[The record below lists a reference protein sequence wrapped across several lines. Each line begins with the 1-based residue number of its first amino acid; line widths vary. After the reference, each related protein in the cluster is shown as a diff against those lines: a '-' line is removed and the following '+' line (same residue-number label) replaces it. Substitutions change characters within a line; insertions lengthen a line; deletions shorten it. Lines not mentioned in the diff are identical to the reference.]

1 MKKLGAFILL
11 SVMILTVFSGC
22 SNAGTVSVAS
32 STYQPLI
39 DNYGEQLPQYLDK
52 QYYYDGKPVS
62 IQESN
67 FYFINAYLD
76 LSTYAMYGYFP
87 ANAKGYLDLS
97 AACSE
102 PEYATYGEY
111 FVEYAENSLE
121 STCIL
126 LSRAEAEGVTVNDE
140 IKASIDTSLND
151 MRTNYA
157 APAGKTLDDYLQA
170 YYGPGNDE
178 ATFRTILERYY
189 LADAYSKVYC
199 EKYVFSDDEKYV
211 PYLRYALFYAPETS
225 DQATKDKALETATAM
240 KNACSTIDDLTGLAQ
255 NAQAA
260 GTVYDQGDILVPRG
274 RMVAKFEE
282 WAYGEG
288 RMEGELD
295 IIYAP
300 EYGYFVVGYLGK
312 QEQTK
317 SDLDQIAL
325 QALSKSLLD
334 EINAGTH
341 DLHSKDATVSS
352 LSNTEVLT
360 VVFLTLAGVAIVAVV
375 VILIANAM
383 KKNKDTGSKGK
394 SSSKPASKP
403 SNSKNKAA
411 KKPQPSKKRQEEEED
426 DDEDEEYDEDEDED
440 EDDE

>member
-1 MKKLGAFILL
+1 MKKIGALILL
-11 SVMILTVFSGC
+11 TVMILAVFSGC
-22 SNAGTVSVAS
+22 SNTATVSVAS
-32 STYQPLI
+32 ATYQPLI
-39 DNYGEQLPQYLDK
+39 NNYGEQLPQYLDK
-52 QYYYDGKPVS
+52 QYYFDDKPIS

-97 AACSE
+97 AACTE
-102 PEYATYGEY
+102 PGYATYGDY
-111 FVEYAENSLE
+111 FIEYAENSLE

-126 LSRAEAEGVTVNDE
+126 LARAEAEGVTVTDE

-151 MRTNYA
+151 MKTNYA
-157 APAGKTLDDYLQA
+157 APAGQTLDDYLQA
-170 YYGPGNDE
+170 YYGPGNTE
-178 ATFRTILERYY
+178 AAFRTILERYY

-199 EKYVFSDDEKYV
+199 ENYVFSDEEKFV

-255 NAQAA
+255 NAQQA

-274 RMVAKFEE
+274 RMVPKFEE
-282 WAYGEG
+282 WAYEAG
-288 RMEGELD
+288 RTVGELD

-300 EYGYFVVGYLGK
+300 EYGYFVVGYLGT
-312 QEQTK
+312 QEQEK
-317 SDLDQIAL
+317 AELDQIAL
-325 QALSKSLLD
+325 QKLSQSLLD

-341 DLHSKDATVSS
+341 NLHSTDVKVSS
-352 LSNTEVLT
+352 MTTTDVLI
-360 VVFLTLAGVAIVAVV
+360 VVFFTLAGVAIAAVI
-375 VILIANAM
+375 VILIVNAM
-383 KKNKDTGSKGK
+383 KKNKDTGSRGK
-394 SSSKPASKP
+394 SSSKNSSKP

-411 KKPQPSKKRQEEEED
+411 DKPKSSKKRYEED
-426 DDEDEEYDEDEDED
+426 DEDDEEEYDEDEDED

>member
-1 MKKLGAFILL
+1 MKKIGAFILL
-11 SVMILTVFSGC
+11 TVMILTVFAGC
-22 SNAGTVSVAS
+22 SNTSTVTVAS
-32 STYQPLI
+32 ATYQPLI
-39 DNYGEQLPQYLDK
+39 NNYGEQLPQYLDK
-52 QYYYDGKPVS
+52 QYYFDDKPIS

-97 AACSE
+97 APCTE
-102 PEYATYGEY
+102 QGYATYGEY
-111 FVEYAENSLE
+111 FLEYAENSLE

-126 LSRAEAEGVTVNDE
+126 LARAEAEGVTLTDE
-140 IKASIDTSLND
+140 IRATIDTSLND
-151 MRTNYA
+151 MKTNYA
-157 APAGKTLDDYLQA
+157 APAGQTLDDYLQA
-170 YYGPGNDE
+170 YYGPGNTE

-199 EKYVFSDDEKYV
+199 QNYAFTDEEKFV

-255 NAQAA
+255 NAQQA

-274 RMVAKFEE
+274 RMVPKFEE
-282 WAYGEG
+282 WAYEEG
-288 RMEGELD
+288 RTVGELD

-300 EYGYFVVGYLGK
+300 EYGYFVVGYLGT
-312 QEQTK
+312 QEQDK
-317 SDLDQIAL
+317 ADLDQIAL
-325 QALSKSLLD
+325 QKLGQSLLD

-341 DLHSKDATVSS
+341 NLHSTEVTVSS
-352 LSNTEVLT
+352 MTTTDVLI
-360 VVFLTLAGVAIVAVV
+360 VVFFTLAGVAIVAVI
-375 VILIANAM
+375 VILVANAM

-394 SSSKPASKP
+394 SSSKTSSKP

-411 KKPQPSKKRQEEEED
+411 DKPKASKKRIEEED
-426 DDEDEEYDEDEDED
+426 EDDDEEYDEDEDED

>member
-1 MKKLGAFILL
+1 MKKIGAFILI
-11 SVMILTVFSGC
+11 SVMILAAFSGC
-22 SNAGTVSVAS
+22 SNTATVSVAS
-32 STYQPLI
+32 ATYQPLI
-39 DNYGEQLPQYLDK
+39 NNYGEQLPQYLDK
-52 QYYYDGKPVS
+52 QYYFDGNPVS

-102 PEYATYGEY
+102 PEYATYGDY
-111 FVEYAENSLE
+111 FIEYAENSLE

-126 LSRAEAEGVTVNDE
+126 LSRAEAEGVTLTDE
-140 IKASIDTSLND
+140 VKASIDTSMSD

-157 APAGKTLDDYLQA
+157 TPAGMTLDDYLQA

-178 ATFRTILERYY
+178 ATFRTVLERYY
-189 LADAYSKVYC
+189 LADAYSKKYC
-199 EKYVFSDDEKYV
+199 ENYAFTDEEKYV
-211 PYLRYALFYAPETS
+211 PYLRYALFYAPETA

-240 KNACSTIDDLTGLAQ
+240 KNACATIDDLTGLAQ
-255 NAQAA
+255 TAQQA
-260 GTVYDQGDILVPRG
+260 GTVYDQGDILVPKG

-288 RMEGELD
+288 RTEGELD

-312 QEQTK
+312 QEQDK
-317 SDLDQIAL
+317 SSLDQIAL
-325 QALSKSLLD
+325 QTLSQSLLD

-341 DLHSKDATVSS
+341 DLHSTDVTVR
-352 LSNTEVLT
+352 TMTTTDVLI
-360 VVFLTLAGVAIVAVV
+360 VVFFTLAGVAIVAVI

-383 KKNKDTGSKGK
+383 KKNKDTSSKGK
-394 SSSKPASKP
+394 TSSKTSSKP
-403 SNSKNKAA
+403 SNSKTKAA
-411 KKPQPSKKRQEEEED
+411 KKPQPSKKRHEEEDED

-440 EDDE
+440 DE